1 MDIVISVIVG
11 IFIALII
18 FLLFSQIFFKRL
30 NVEKRV
36 DLYLN
41 EQKVANETDI
51 EKYTRKNVSNRKI
64 KRKTKLSTTL
74 GKAGIKMSEKT
85 FIGAQI
91 IIVLLLIGS
100 SFINNYSIVI
110 AGLLVIAW
118 FVLLNISI
126 KRQTTK
132 RMAKF
137 NKQLPEFI
145 TLIISSLKVGHSLT
159 QSIKTGTEN
168 ATSPIKEEFEIFLK
182 MLNYGVPL
190 SDAFE
195 DIYTRVESE
204 ELEILSNAVLIQ
216 KEVGGNIIKILEI
229 IHNTIKERE
238 KLQRQI
244 RTLTAQ
250 GRLSGVV
257 IGSMPIVILFAVLF
271 IDPEFIMPLFTTTYG
286 RIGLGVGIVLEAIGA
301 IVIKNIVEI
310 EV

>member
-1 MDIVISVIVG
+1 M
-11 IFIALII
+11 
-18 FLLFSQIFFKRL
+18 
-30 NVEKRV
+30 EKRV
-36 DLYLN
+36 NSYLKEKKVSN
-41 EQKVANETDI
+41 ESEIDR
-51 EKYTRKNVSNRKI
+51 YTRKNVSNRKI
-64 KRKTKLSTTL
+64 KRKTKLSNLL

-85 FIGAQI
+85 FVGTQI
-91 IIVLLLIGS
+91 VIVVLLIVASFLNDFPLGISIILIIGW
-100 SFINNYSIVI
+100 
-110 AGLLVIAW
+110 LV
-118 FVLLNISI
+118 FLNIMI
-126 KRQTTK
+126 KVQTKK
-132 RMAKF
+132 RVGKF
-137 NKQLPEFI
+137 NQQLPEFI

-182 MLNYGVPL
+182 MLNYGVSL

-195 DIYTRVESE
+195 DIYNRVESE

-238 KLQRQI
+238 KLQRKI

-257 IGSMPIVILFAVLF
+257 IGSMPIMIMLAVLF
-271 IDPEFIMPLFTTTYG
+271 ISPEFIMPLFTTTFG
-286 RIGLGVGIVLEAIGA
+286 RIGLGIGILFEGIGA
-301 IVIKNIVEI
+301 LAIKNIVEI